1 MAIFK
6 CLMLFSVIFIISC
19 THLTTKQHNN
29 GHTNIDNEDH
39 HHDKSEHET
48 LFGQYKNNVPLLW
61 DNEPVVPEIV
71 PLPIEFPDLT
81 TSSQLISIN
90 VSEEVSVKDLLIE
103 IGKLSDINLDID
115 PKVSGNI
122 ILKLKDKNI
131 NEVIKNIAQS
141 AKLRYSVENDVIRI
155 EQDLPYAQNY
165 YVDFINI
172 QHSAQSNFVI
182 SNNINNS
189 EENRDDK
196 GSNNV
201 MRSEYSSDLWHSLEK
216 GLNTIMDVNGVD
228 DGEFL
233 SSNKETGVIILNA
246 RKGIHKAVEEYIN
259 KVKRLASSQVMIEAK
274 IVEVVLDDKYLSGI
288 NLNDLKGGS
297 KSMMNQDNSI
307 VNLAMNFGDNNL
319 GNLVKNLDKFGTST
333 VISSP
338 RLHAINNQQAMIS
351 FTKNHVYFVSNMQKS
366 TDQVLITK
374 MNSVPIGVVLIIH
387 PSINID
393 TGEIFMD
400 IHPTLSRINGYTKD
414 SGIEYVAQ
422 QSKTKL
428 NSDVP
433 IVETREMNSTLKIKS
448 GEIMVIGGLI
458 EHREDKQSFKAT
470 FRQKSRR
477 LANHI
482 RTVETVIFLKAT
494 IVPTFGLLDTKDKNL
509 YALNH

>member
-1 MAIFK
+1 MTIFK
-6 CLMLFSVIFIISC
+6 RLTLFCIIFITSC
-19 THLTTKQHNN
+19 THLTTKQHNKEYA
-29 GHTNIDNEDH
+29 NIDNEDH
-39 HHDKSEHET
+39 YHDKSAHDS
-48 LFGQYKNNVPLLW
+48 LLGQYKNNLPLLE
-61 DNEPVVPEIV
+61 DNEPAVPEII

-90 VSEEVSVKDLLIE
+90 VSEEVSVKDLLVE

-165 YVDFINI
+165 YVDFLNI
-172 QHSAQSNFVI
+172 QHSAQSSFVI
-182 SNNINNS
+182 SNNINDS
-189 EENRDDK
+189 EGNRNDK

-201 MRSEYSSDLWHSLEK
+201 MSSKYSSDLWNSLEK

-246 RKGIHKAVEEYIN
+246 RKGIHKAVEEYVN
-259 KVKRLASSQVMIEAK
+259 KVKELASSQVMIEAK
-274 IVEVVLDDKYLSGI
+274 VVEVVLDDKYLSGV
-288 NLNDLKGGS
+288 NMNDLRDS
-297 KSMMNQDNSI
+297 ARSTINQDNSL
-307 VNLAMNFGDNNL
+307 VNLAMNFGDGNL

-338 RLHAINNQQAMIS
+338 RVHAINNQQAMIS
-351 FTKNHVYFVSNMQKS
+351 FTKNHIYFTSDMQKS
-366 TDQVLITK
+366 TNHVLITK
-374 MNSVPIGVVLIIH
+374 MNSIPIGIVLIIH

-393 TGEIFMD
+393 TNEIFMD

-414 SGIEYVAQ
+414 PGIEHIAQ

-428 NSDVP
+428 NSDIP
-433 IVETREMNSTLKIKS
+433 IVEIREMNSMLKIKS

-470 FRQKSRR
+470 LRQKSKR
-477 LANHI
+477 LANNI

-494 IVPTFGLLDTKDKNL
+494 IVPTFGLLDKKDKNL
-509 YALNH
+509 YVLNH